1 VGAQANDREER
12 RPSLGRGQVFLGTGT
27 EPPVIPRASQLRGI
41 YRLNDP
47 ALSELPLDPLLDA
60 LLIRI
65 REILAV
71 DTVAVLLLNKEGGEL
86 VARAAKG
93 LEEEVERGVRIP
105 VAKGFAG
112 RIASERMPIF
122 IADVDHADLM
132 NPILRE
138 KGVRSMLGVPLI
150 VEADL
155 LGVMHVGTLQP
166 RTFTN
171 EDASVLQLA
180 AARVAPAIQQ
190 ANLFDALQRE
200 HRGAVLLQRSLLPD
214 RLPEPLGVPVAARYL
229 PASDEVGGDWYEV
242 IDLPTGD
249 VGIAIGDV
257 AGHGVR
263 AATLMGQLRTGLR
276 AYALDADD
284 PRSVLERLDRLLQS
298 TRGPGMVMAT
308 AAYAIYD
315 PETCKLRFSSS
326 GHPPPAIC
334 SKNREPRLVET
345 SPDPPL
351 GVLGHPTHTQEELV
365 LEDGDLFLFYTDG
378 LVETRGESIDA
389 GFARLL
395 NAMRGASTPEQLCR
409 QVLLHLVSRETV
421 ADDVA
426 FVTLQCATVPD
437 ELLLRMPAEPGVLA
451 QVRKI
456 LRRWLRTRVSSAEE
470 LDMITLACGEACANA
485 IEHAFAPA
493 PAVVEVEGRMEDGRV
508 SLAVRDS
515 GQWRAK
521 REDGRARG
529 MTIMEAG
536 MDVEVTGTPN
546 GTEVLL
552 RQRRGE

>member
-1 VGAQANDREER
+1 MEGQANDREER
-12 RPSLGRGQVFLGTGT
+12 RPNLGAGQVFLGTGA
-27 EPPVIPRASQLRGI
+27 EPPVIPRPRQLRGI

-47 ALSELPLDPLLDA
+47 ALSELSLEPLLDA
-60 LLIRI
+60 LLTRI
-65 REILAV
+65 REILGV
-71 DTVAVLLLNKEGGEL
+71 DTVAVLLLNEKGDEL

-93 LEEEVERGVRIP
+93 LEEEVERGVRVP

-112 RIASERMPIF
+112 RIASERTPIF

-138 KGVRSMLGVPLI
+138 KGIRSMLGVPLI
-150 VEADL
+150 VQADL

-180 AARVAPAIQQ
+180 ASRVAPAIER
-190 ANLFDALQRE
+190 ARLFDALQQE
-200 HRGAVLLQRSLLPD
+200 HRGAVLLQRSLLPE
-214 RLPEPLGVPVAARYL
+214 RLPEPVGVPVAAGYL

-242 IDLPTGD
+242 IELPTGD

-276 AYALDADD
+276 AYALGGDD
-284 PRSVLERLDRLLQS
+284 PHHVLEQLDRLLQTIVGS
-298 TRGPGMVMAT
+298 NMAT

-315 PETCKLRFSSS
+315 PETCTLRFASA

-334 SKNREPRLVET
+334 GKNREPRLVET
-345 SPDPPL
+345 SPGPPL
-351 GVLGHPTHTQEELV
+351 GVLQHAKYTQEELA
-365 LEDGDLFLFYTDG
+365 LEDGELFFLYTDG
-378 LVETRGESIDA
+378 LVERRGESLDV
-389 GFARLL
+389 GFGRLL
-395 NAMRGASTPEQLCR
+395 EAMRGAATPEQLCR
-409 QVLLHLVSRETV
+409 AVLGQLVPNGTA

-437 ELLLRMPAEPGVLA
+437 ELLLRMPADPAVLA
-451 QVRKI
+451 PVRKAV
-456 LRRWLRTRVSSAEE
+456 RRWLRTRVSSAKE
-470 LDMITLACGEACANA
+470 LDMITLACGEACSNA
-485 IEHAFAPA
+485 IEHPFAPR
-493 PAVVEVEGRMEDGRV
+493 PAIFEVEGKMEDGRV

-515 GQWRAK
+515 GKWQ
-521 REDGRARG
+521 RENENGGGRG
-529 MTIMEAG
+529 VTIIEAA
-536 MDVEVTGTPN
+536 MDVEVNSTPD